1 MEFTEN
7 GNFLQDF
14 GINQSGNGEE
24 TALLKVILILWEES
38 QRKLI
43 KCLSE
48 DILAEAKLDVL
59 EVFSWV
65 SIEESSMTEKEK
77 IKEMVIVVE
86 EMTEKKMMIETRHFR
101 YPSDKITFTIPGIT
115 KNKLIRFFNIGL
127 NLNGKFG
134 VDVILEDSQRNFL
147 SSFI

>member
-1 MEFTEN
+1 M
-7 GNFLQDF
+7 
-14 GINQSGNGEE
+14 
-24 TALLKVILILWEES
+24 KVILILWEES

-101 YPSDKITFTIPGIT
+101 YPSDKITFTIPGVT